1 MLVDSPLLS
10 YIDVRH
16 PHFLPSNLT
25 ISEARDL
32 NPRYITTEDLAPMGD
47 ASAEQASQN
56 RRVHEPVEKPDDPV
70 EVAEPAATEPVNF
83 SEVDSDQGE
92 DMVTR

>member
-1 MLVDSPLLS
+1 MS

-32 NPRYITTEDLAPMGD
+32 NPRYITTKDLALVRD
-47 ASAEQASQN
+47 ASVEQASQN
-56 RRVHEPVEKPDDPV
+56 RRVHEPIEKPNDLV
-70 EVAEPAATEPVNF
+70 VVAEPPVAELVNF
-83 SEVDSDQGE
+83 SEVDFDQGE